1 MKKFKYLKISN
12 TKKLRFIDNYYKKK
26 LYIVFLPGF
35 MSDIDG
41 KKPQAFKKYA
51 VKKKLGFLAIE
62 YSGHGKSSGKFTKGN
77 ITGWT
82 NDARYSIKNIV
93 KKNKFILV
101 GSSMGAWISLNQ
113 FKYFKKQILGF
124 VGIGSA
130 PEFLERL
137 MWKKFTIKMKKEIKT
152 KGIITIKHGR
162 SSFKNKLNEYPIT
175 FQLIKDGRKNKII
188 SKKIRSKIQVTMIHG
203 GKDEVVPVSFSK
215 KVLAIFPNA
224 QKKLIV
230 IKNGDHSLSNQVP
243 LKRIIKELNNIV
255 KYVIYPFNISWVL
268 QFMIKKFLHF
278 FIIYFF

>member
-1 MKKFKYLKISN
+1 MKKFKYLKISD
-12 TKKLRFIDNYYKKK
+12 TKKLRYIDNYYKNN

-51 VKKKLGFLAIE
+51 IKNKLGFLAIE
-62 YSGHGKSSGKFTKGN
+62 YSGHGKSSGKFINGN
-77 ITGWT
+77 ITKWS
-82 NDARYSIKNIV
+82 NDARNSIKKIV
-93 KKNKFILV
+93 KKNKFIIV

-137 MWKKFTIKMKKEIKT
+137 MWKKFTKKMKKEIKT
-152 KGIITIKHGR
+152 KGIIKIKHGR

-188 SKKIRSKIQVTMIHG
+188 SKKIRSKIKVIMVHG
-203 GKDEVVPVSFSK
+203 SKDDVVPVSFSK
-215 KVLAIFPNA
+215 KVLSIFPNA
-224 QKKLIV
+224 QKKLVV
-230 IKNGDHSLSNQVP
+230 IKNGDHSLSNLIP
-243 LKRIIKELNNIV
+243 LKKIIRELNIIV
-255 KYVIYPFNISWVL
+255 KD
-268 QFMIKKFLHF
+268 
-278 FIIYFF
+278 II